1 MISQHVEN
9 SGFEAEKTARVIAI
23 ANQKGGVGK
32 TTTAVNLATA
42 LAACKKRILLI
53 DLDPQGNASTGL
65 GVGGEG
71 RGRNSYH
78 VLLGDA
84 DIAEAA
90 VPSAV
95 PGMSVVPSDVNLSG
109 AEIELID
116 MPQRERRLALQIA
129 AVRSQYDYILIDCP
143 PALGLL
149 TLNALV
155 AADAVLVPLQAEFY
169 ALEGLSH
176 LVRTIQRV
184 KRNLNPALEIQGIVL
199 TMYDRRNNLCDMV
212 ARDVRAYMGAAV
224 YDTVIPRNVRVSEAP
239 SHGKP
244 VLLYDFRCAGS
255 KAYID
260 LAREVLRQER
270 SGPGFPDLGA
280 GAAVAEPAATP
291 RETGIRDPN
300 GGFPSSP
307 AALSPACD
315 AIASRRGTRLAG

>member
-1 MISQHVEN
+1 MISQHIEE
-9 SGFEAEKTARVIAI
+9 SGFETENPARVFAI

-32 TTTAVNLATA
+32 TTTAINLATA
-42 LAACKKRILLI
+42 LAACKMRILLI

-65 GVGGEG
+65 GVSGAGHS
-71 RGRNSYH
+71 RNSYH
-78 VLLGDA
+78 VLLGRA
-84 DIAEAA
+84 SLAEAA
-90 VPSAV
+90 VPSVV

-116 MPQRERRLALQIA
+116 MPQRERRLAVQIET
-129 AVRSQYDYILIDCP
+129 VRSDYDYILIDCP

-184 KRNLNPALEIQGIVL
+184 KRHLNPGLEIQGIVL
-199 TMYDRRNNLCDMV
+199 TMFDRRNNLCDMV

-255 KAYID
+255 QAYIR
-260 LAREVLRQER
+260 LAREVLRRER
-270 SGPGFPDLGA
+270 AGRPEGLGTGGAPDA
-280 GAAVAEPAATP
+280 GTAPALV
-291 RETGIRDPN
+291 
-300 GGFPSSP
+300 S
-307 AALSPACD
+307 
-315 AIASRRGTRLAG
+315 

>member
-1 MISQHVEN
+1 MISQHIEKSSLETEN
-9 SGFEAEKTARVIAI
+9 SARVFAV

-42 LAACKKRILLI
+42 LAACKKRVLLI

-65 GVGGEG
+65 GVSGEG
-71 RGRNSYH
+71 RRNSYH

-84 DIAEAA
+84 SLAEAA
-90 VPSAV
+90 VPSVV

-116 MPQRERRLALQIA
+116 LPQRERRLALQIV
-129 AVRSQYDYILIDCP
+129 AVRADYDYILIDCP

-176 LVRTIQRV
+176 LLRTIQRV
-184 KRNLNPALEIQGIVL
+184 KRHLNPSLEIQGIVL
-199 TMYDRRNNLCDMV
+199 TMFDRRNNLCDMV

-255 KAYID
+255 QAYIS
-260 LAREVLRQER
+260 LAREVLRRER
-270 SGPGFPDLGA
+270 AGPGLPGGGA
-280 GAAVAEPAATP
+280 DATP
-291 RETGIRDPN
+291 
-300 GGFPSSP
+300 
-307 AALSPACD
+307 ALAC
-315 AIASRRGTRLAG
+315 